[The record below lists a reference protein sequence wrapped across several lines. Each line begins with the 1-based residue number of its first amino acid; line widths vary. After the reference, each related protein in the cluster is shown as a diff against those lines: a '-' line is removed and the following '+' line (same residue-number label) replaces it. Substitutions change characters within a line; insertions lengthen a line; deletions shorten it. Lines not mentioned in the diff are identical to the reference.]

1 MLTGLFK
8 SRQSVNVGG
17 PIGSMKDATSK
28 SLANPDYKAAYLLKR
43 LTSYEAD
50 PNPGLDMSIDRYR
63 PQDSRPDMDQAEKT
77 AYLMN
82 AVKGYEA
89 EAEESLKLEFKDWL
103 RGEHNDNNDPQPY
116 DNSKGGLKR
125 RDTRGERLDEWYPT
139 WWGKK
144 QLTHL
149 PGVREYLREEHISAD
164 KASFDMNMLAH
175 FGPQNLEEA
184 WAYFK
189 YWVKRRP
196 VGPWIRLN
204 QPDAFANNDTPFERS
219 GPISMAPA
227 DAVLKVSGNTR
238 EGITKVHM
246 PELAR
251 REAGNKTILDTA
263 LAEALKA
270 TAARNLVER
279 DAEADVRGKQLVAN
293 VINLA
298 LQDADAREKADP
310 FRTQYAA
317 KLSEDVRNELRSEYE
332 RALKDAPKSRSDLL
346 WRRFMMDNGRQMTRE
361 EYNAAQLYTDKN
373 TNVKLEARLKKFESE
388 FSGLGDDFND
398 IEKVAKKRFEHKGSC
413 ADHYHF
419 DQLLLKKLDETEP
432 QLRKLI
438 ARTDVVD
445 EIAADVVDEMT
456 KETQD
461 EIAARDA
468 NLEARIQAI
477 VEERLAERLAALGLP
492 TIVEDEG
499 ERRKSPEPPGGRVGT
514 HIRFED
520 EPLEGTQDEPLDE
533 TASESQETVQ
543 IQADPPRP
551 IFRGSRERQLDFL
564 EELERVESP
573 KPPVIAKS
581 VREKKKGNR

>member
-8 SRQSVNVGG
+8 SRQSVEVGG
-17 PIGSMKDATSK
+17 PIGSMEDATSK

-43 LTSYEAD
+43 LTGYEPD
-50 PNPGLDMSIDRYR
+50 PNPGLDMSINRYR
-63 PQDSRPDMDQAEKT
+63 PQVSRPDMDQAEKT

-89 EAEESLKLEFKDWL
+89 EAEESLKREFKDWL

-116 DNSKGGLKR
+116 DNSAGGLRR
-125 RDTRGERLDEWYPT
+125 RDTRGETLNEWYPT

-196 VGPWIRLN
+196 VGPRIRLN
-204 QPDAFANNDTPFERS
+204 EPDASANEEKPFERS

-238 EGITKVHM
+238 DGITKVHI

-251 REAGNKTILDTA
+251 REAGNTSLVDKA

-270 TAARNLVER
+270 TEKRNLVER
-279 DAEADVRGKQLVAN
+279 DAAADVRGKQLVAD
-293 VINLA
+293 VVQLGK
-298 LQDADAREKADP
+298 QDADAREKADP
-310 FRTQYAA
+310 FRTQFAA
-317 KLSEDVRNELRSEYE
+317 ELSEDARKELRSEYE
-332 RALKDAPKSRSDLL
+332 RALKDPPKSESDLL
-346 WRRFMMDNGRQMTRE
+346 WRRFMMNNGRQMTRE

-373 TNVKLEARLKKFESE
+373 TNVKLEARLKEFESE
-388 FSGLGDDFND
+388 FSGTGDKFND
-398 IEKVAKKRFEHKGSC
+398 IEKLAKGRFEFEGSY
-413 ADHYHF
+413 ADHYHY
-419 DQLLLKKLDETEP
+419 DQLLLKGIDVSEP
-432 QLRKLI
+432 ELREQL
-438 ARTDVVD
+438 AQADVVD
-445 EIAADVVDEMT
+445 EIAAEVV
-456 KETQD
+456 D

-468 NLEARIQAI
+468 NFEARIAAI
-477 VEERLAERLAALGLP
+477 EERLEKRLAERLAAQELLRLAAQ
-492 TIVEDEG
+492 DEG
-499 ERRKSPEPPGGRVGT
+499 EGRKSPDPPGGRIGT
-514 HIRFED
+514 HTRLED
-520 EPLEGTQDEPLDE
+520 EPSE
-533 TASESQETVQ
+533 TTSESQSQETVQ
-543 IQADPPRP
+543 IQANPPRP
-551 IFRGSRERQLDFL
+551 LFQGSRERQVDFL
-564 EELERVESP
+564 DELERVESP
-573 KPPVIAKS
+573 KPRMALRK
-581 VREKKKGNR
+581 RKEK